1 MARRTQIRAEQRLK
15 ENRFTIKGVDLHPLS
30 KTVDNGRKLIEY
42 QAGITADAIR
52 RSIAKTERKSEHPK
66 PADGARVTQ
75 TESRQR

>member
-1 MARRTQIRAEQRLK
+1 
-15 ENRFTIKGVDLHPLS
+15 VDLHPLS

-66 PADGARVTQ
+66 PADGAR
-75 TESRQR
+75 